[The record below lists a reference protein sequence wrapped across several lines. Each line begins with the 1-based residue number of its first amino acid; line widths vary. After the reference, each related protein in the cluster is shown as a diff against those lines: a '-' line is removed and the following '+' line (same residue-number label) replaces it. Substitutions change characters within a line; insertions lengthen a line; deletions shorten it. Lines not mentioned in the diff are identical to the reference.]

1 MILRQYLI
9 CTHVANSIDLTVFC
23 VLLLYRLSSPVI
35 LRQYLTWL
43 QRIAVAPP
51 GTPVWPGWLWA
62 LGVAA
67 GGMGMTLVHH
77 QFFW

>member
-1 MILRQYLI
+1 M
-9 CTHVANSIDLTVFC
+9 
-23 VLLLYRLSSPVI
+23 LLCRLSSPVI
-35 LRQYLTWL
+35 LRQYLSWL